1 MTLDQAFTELIAS
14 EEFKNIAKQP
24 TPLGSK
30 YRVYTMRY
38 NRGELKAGAI
48 VEILLANGYT
58 VYADKGVKNFL
69 PRNR

>member
-1 MTLDQAFTELIAS
+1 MTLDQAFQELTAS
-14 EEFKNIAKQP
+14 EDFKNIVKQP

-48 VEILLANGYT
+48 VEILLANGYEVT
-58 VYADKGVKNFL
+58 ANKAVRKKK
-69 PRNR
+69 

>member
-1 MTLDQAFTELIAS
+1 MTLDQAFKEFIPS
-14 EEFKNIAKQP
+14 ENFKNIVEQP

-38 NRGELKAGAI
+38 NRGELKYGAI

-58 VYADKGVKNFL
+58 VHADKVKKIL
-69 PRNR
+69 PRK